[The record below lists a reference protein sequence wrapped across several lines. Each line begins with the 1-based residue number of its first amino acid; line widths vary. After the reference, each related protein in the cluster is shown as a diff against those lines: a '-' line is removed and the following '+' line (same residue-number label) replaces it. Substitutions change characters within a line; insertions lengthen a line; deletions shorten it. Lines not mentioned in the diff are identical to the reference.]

1 MIRTRLP
8 VLVLAS
14 CLAAGGAV
22 AQTTQPAQEGGFLGR
37 FLQAYVD
44 ELSGK
49 ANPPPGSERF
59 TARRPEPFPP
69 APVTQPPYPFTD
81 WPFGGASTI
90 GGAAP
95 NQAISPF
102 MTAIAPTETGRFL
115 VDNGVQVYGW
125 LNGGFNLSNNTG
137 KFGNQPAAY
146 MFQPNTA
153 QLHQAVLYVE
163 RVPDTVQQ
171 DHIDWGFR
179 VANLYGTDYR
189 YTASYGILS
198 QQLLTRNR
206 QYGFD
211 IPMAYGELYVPGVAE
226 GLVLRLGRFISL
238 PDIEAQLAPNNYM
251 YSHSMTYSFD
261 NYTNTGLVGSLQL
274 SRNWMVQLGLTGGT
288 DSAVWNGHRDPGVQ
302 PSLTA
307 CLRWNADNSSTG
319 AYLCANG
326 INNGRWGY
334 NNLQQFVFTWYRRF
348 NARWHIANETLYMY
362 QRGVANLLATGGD
375 SASTPFASIRRN
387 PPNQAVCANAGI
399 ANCRAEMVSTVAYLN
414 YRVSDTNNLSLRGEY
429 YDDMQGQRTGTQTRY
444 VNAAVG
450 LQHWLS
456 PSVMVRPEIAV
467 YNAIDRRAFDAQHR
481 RTAVIAGADL
491 VIRF

>member
-1 MIRTRLP
+1 MLALAAS
-8 VLVLAS
+8 LV
-14 CLAAGGAV
+14 AGGAA
-22 AQTTQPAQEGGFLGR
+22 AQGLQPAPEGGVLSR
-37 FLQAYVD
+37 FLQAYAD
-44 ELSGK
+44 ELGGK
-49 ANPPPGSERF
+49 ATPPPGSERF
-59 TARRPEPFPP
+59 LARRPEPFPP

-95 NQAISPF
+95 NQTISPL
-102 MTAIAPTETGRFL
+102 MTALAPTATGRLL
-115 VDNGVQVYGW
+115 VENGIQVYGW
-125 LNGGFNLSNNTG
+125 LNGGFNVSNTTS

-153 QLHQAVLYVE
+153 QLHQAALYVE
-163 RVPDTVQQ
+163 RVPDTVQR

-179 VANLYGTDYR
+179 VASLYGTDYR
-189 YTASYGILS
+189 YTTSYGALS

-211 IPMAYGELYVPGVAE
+211 IPMAYGELYIPGVAE
-226 GLVLRLGRFISL
+226 GLLLRLGRFISL
-238 PDIEAQLAPNNYM
+238 PDIEAQLAVNNYM

-261 NYTNTGLVGSLQL
+261 NYTNTGLMASLQL
-274 SRNWMVQLGLTGGT
+274 NRNWMVQLGLTAGT
-288 DSAVWNGHRDPGVQ
+288 DSMPWNGNRDPGVQ
-302 PSLTA
+302 PTLTA
-307 CLRWNADNSSTG
+307 CLRWTSDTAADN

-334 NNLQQFVFTWYRRF
+334 NNLQQFAFTYYHRF
-348 NARWHIANETLYMY
+348 NARWHIAHETLYMF
-362 QRGVANLLATGGD
+362 QRGVANVLATGGD
-375 SASTPFASIRRN
+375 YGNTPFASIRRN
-387 PPNQAVCANAGI
+387 PPNQAVCATA
-399 ANCRAEMVSTVAYLN
+399 AVASCRAEMVSTVAYLN
-414 YRVSDTNNLSLRGEY
+414 YRLDDANNLSLRGEY
-429 YDDMQGQRTGTQTRY
+429 YDDMNGQRTGTRTRY
-444 VNAAVG
+444 LNAAFG

-456 PSVMVRPEIAV
+456 PSVMVRPEVAV